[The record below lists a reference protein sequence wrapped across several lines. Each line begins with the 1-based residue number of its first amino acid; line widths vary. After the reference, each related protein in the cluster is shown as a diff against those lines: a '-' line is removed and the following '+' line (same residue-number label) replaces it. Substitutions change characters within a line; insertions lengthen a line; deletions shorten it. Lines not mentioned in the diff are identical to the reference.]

1 MCIYKKIATPRKWW
15 KYADMVILNGRAISK
30 NELTLEDLKELGI
43 SIPGIKWNKTK
54 ENWHH
59 KVDLK
64 KDKSYRQSG
73 KLKELKIDYNVTKK

>member
-1 MCIYKKIATPRKWW
+1 
-15 KYADMVILNGRAISK
+15 MVILNGRAISK

-54 ENWHH
+54 VNWRH